1 MQLYRLSVLGN
12 CPERCF
18 ADKVIAGADTGFWG
32 HIGMGMGACPSK
44 LARVSGKAQ

>member
-1 MQLYRLSVLGN
+1 MNKGIPDHLVMHG
-12 CPERCF
+12 
-18 ADKVIAGADTGFWG
+18 AGADTGFCVGGG